1 MRVNQVKLFAII
13 IFAIALSVVVITKSS
28 PTKAAAAPEDPA
40 VTYKAKC
47 NACHTATASKFFD
60 PAKTDEEHVT
70 IIMKGKKGEK
80 PPFMPGFEAK
90 GMTEVDAKAL
100 VAYMKTLRP
109 STAPAA
115 PTAVASP
122 SPSSSPCPPSTP
134 APTGSPAPPTR

>member
-13 IFAIALSVVVITKSS
+13 LFAIALSVVVITKSS

-47 NACHTATASKFFD
+47 LACHTATASKFFD
-60 PAKTDEEHVT
+60 PAKSDEEHVT

-100 VAYMKTLRP
+100 VAYMKTLRGG
-109 STAPAA
+109 TA
-115 PTAVASP
+115 PTAAASP

-134 APTGSPAPPTR
+134 APAGSPAPPAR